1 MLRHGVDAAA
11 ASGAVC
17 GGGDERER
25 RGFKDFKYV
34 LVWACSIPIFNI
46 LGLFGLH
53 SFGLGPN

>member
-25 RGFKDFKYV
+25 EREARVQRF
-34 LVWACSIPIFNI
+34 
-46 LGLFGLH
+46 
-53 SFGLGPN
+53 